1 MEAVSNDVTE
11 SVETF
16 EDPFGKTITLW
27 NGREVQAFPADPYYN
42 SSSSP
47 WPACCSPLNQQGEGH
62 SFNIKC
68 KLCDSELVDY
78 RDERDDWLSRY
89 TVNVITKDG
98 YVDSNIHPIGKIRHV
113 SVIFFRTCPNC
124 YSSNKE

>member
-47 WPACCSPLNQQGEGH
+47 WPACCSP
-62 SFNIKC
+62 
-68 KLCDSELVDY
+68 
-78 RDERDDWLSRY
+78 
-89 TVNVITKDG
+89 
-98 YVDSNIHPIGKIRHV
+98 
-113 SVIFFRTCPNC
+113 
-124 YSSNKE
+124 

>member
-16 EDPFGKTITLW
+16 ENPFGKTITLW
-27 NGREVQAFPADPYYN
+27 NGKEVQAFPADPYYN

-68 KLCDSELVDY
+68 KLCDSELVDC
-78 RDERDDWLSRY
+78 RDETIPLIS
-89 TVNVITKDG
+89 
-98 YVDSNIHPIGKIRHV
+98 
-113 SVIFFRTCPNC
+113 
-124 YSSNKE
+124 